1 METMPI
7 SVVINT
13 YNAEK
18 YLAQVLD
25 AVKDFDEVVVCD
37 MESTDSTVGIAKRYG
52 CKIATFPKG
61 NITIVEPARNFAIQ
75 QATHEWVLVV
85 DADEII
91 TPELREY
98 LYRRIE
104 EPGCPTGMFISRHNM
119 YLGEYSK
126 SKLAHDFQLRF
137 MRRDKV
143 DWPHTIHAIPR
154 IDGTVEKAPLQ
165 FKIKHLADETIQQL
179 ISKANTYSDNEV
191 VRKAHKKYGM
201 WALFYR
207 PLWRFF
213 RTYFIKGEIMQGR
226 RGLIKAYMDATYQV
240 FIVSKIMEKDIRAK
254 KEK

>member
-1 METMPI
+1 MPI

-18 YLAQVLD
+18 HLPQVLE

-37 MESTDSTVGIAKRYG
+37 MQSTDNTIEIAKKYG
-52 CKIATFPKG
+52 CRITTFPKG

-75 QATHEWVLVV
+75 QATYEWVLVV

-98 LYRRIE
+98 LYKRIE
-104 EPGCPTGMFISRHNM
+104 CQQCPTGIFISRHNM
-119 YLGEYSK
+119 YLGRYCN
-126 SKLAHDFQLRF
+126 SKLTNDYQLRF
-137 MRRDKV
+137 MKRDKV
-143 DWPHTIHAIPR
+143 DWPHTIHAVPR
-154 IDGTVEKAPLQ
+154 INGTVEKAPSR
-165 FKIKHLADETIQQL
+165 FKIKHLADESIQQL
-179 ISKANTYSDNEV
+179 INKYNTYSDNEV
-191 VRKAHKKYGM
+191 VRKAHKQYGI

-213 RTYFIKGEIMQGR
+213 RTYIIKGEIMQGK

-240 FIVSKIMEKDIRAK
+240 LVITKIMEKEIRTK

>member
-1 METMPI
+1 MPI

-18 YLAQVLD
+18 HLAQVLD

-37 MESTDSTVGIAKRYG
+37 MESTDSTLDIARKYG
-52 CKIATFPKG
+52 CRITTFPKG

-98 LYRRIE
+98 LYNRIE
-104 EPGCPTGMFISRHNM
+104 QADCPTGMFISRHNM
-119 YLGEYSK
+119 YVGKYGN
-126 SKLAHDFQLRF
+126 SKLSNDFQLRF
-137 MRRDKV
+137 MKRDKV
-143 DWPHTIHAIPR
+143 DWPHTIHAVPR

-191 VRKAHKKYGM
+191 VRKSHKRYGM

-213 RTYFIKGEIMQGR
+213 RTYFIKGGILQGK

-240 FIVSKIMEKDIRAK
+240 FIVTKIMEKEIRAK